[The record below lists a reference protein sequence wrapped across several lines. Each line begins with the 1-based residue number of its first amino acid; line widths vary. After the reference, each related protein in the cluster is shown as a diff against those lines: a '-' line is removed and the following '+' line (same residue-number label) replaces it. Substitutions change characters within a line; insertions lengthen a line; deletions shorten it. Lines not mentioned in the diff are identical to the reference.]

1 MKDSNTIKILILLAR
16 PAAGKSE
23 LIQYLRS
30 TAPDERV
37 LRFHI
42 GEFEEIDDFPML
54 WTWFEEDK
62 ILSELGQPRLH
73 TTQNGY
79 FKHVYLWDLLIRRI
93 GLEYKK
99 RIEQNRRYHEEYTT
113 IIEFS
118 RGSEH
123 GGYRRAFLH
132 LDREM
137 LKRSAVLY
145 IKVSYKES
153 VRKNQIR
160 YNPDRPYSIM
170 EHSLPDDKMES
181 LYRESDWETFS
192 APDLNYLNVQG
203 EKVPYA
209 VLENE
214 DDATTRQDETLG
226 IRLEEVLGRLWEIYK
241 E

>member
-1 MKDSNTIKILILLAR
+1 MIKSNTFRILILIAR

-23 LIQYLRS
+23 LIQYLKS
-30 TAPDERV
+30 TSPHERAH
-37 LRFHI
+37 RFHI

-62 ILSELGQPRLH
+62 ILSDLGQTRLH

-79 FKHVYLWDLLIRRI
+79 FKHVYFWDLLIRRI
-93 GLEYKK
+93 CLEYQK
-99 RIEQNRRYHEEYTT
+99 RIGRNRRHHEEYTT

-123 GGYRRAFLH
+123 GGFRRGFLH
-132 LDREM
+132 LDREI

-145 IKVSYKES
+145 INVSYEES
-153 VRKNQIR
+153 VRKNQKR
-160 YNPDRPYSIM
+160 YNPDRPYSIL

-181 LYRESDWETFS
+181 LYRQSDWEIFS
-192 APDLNYLNVQG
+192 APDPKYLNVHDMRI
-203 EKVPYA
+203 PYA

-214 DDATTRQDETLG
+214 DDVTTRRDNTLG
-226 IRLEEVLGRLWEIYK
+226 VRLEEVMDRLWKLYRK
-241 E
+241 